1 MTFSKDNTRF
11 EYDVGVTEWPLKNFF
26 LRPQAGS
33 FLRRLEG
40 RLRSDILQD
49 AKTFLLL
56 EVKTAKTYLR

>member
-11 EYDVGVTEWPLKNFF
+11 EYDVEVTEWPLKNFF
-26 LRPQAGS
+26 LRPQASS

-49 AKTFLLL
+49 AKTFFT
-56 EVKTAKTYLR
+56 VRS